1 MNANSAA
8 RLGRESAV
16 DFGKKFVPEELTP
29 LFYVPWYRW
38 LTPDQQLRY
47 NQLQALY
54 LNEQILF
61 FETMLGRGV
70 MDALLR
76 EQWPDGFG
84 SELQQFWDE
93 ERRHSEMFR
102 QLNRL
107 CAPEFY
113 AAGDFHFIQ
122 APHGWLAALDWA
134 THRPRLFPMFI
145 WFMLLQ
151 EERSLFYSKES
162 IRQEKVI
169 EAHFVE
175 THRVHLADE
184 VGHVRWDEQLLDLL
198 WPSVNRY
205 LRTLNAILLSWMVGE
220 FFSTPKRGQW
230 HVVQE
235 LAGEF
240 PELREHLPEVEQQI
254 SALPEDERYQLSLYR
269 REIVPRTFAR
279 FDRWPE
285 FRVMQRAIPGYRFP
299 AKETV

>member
-1 MNANSAA
+1 MNANAAA
-8 RLGRESAV
+8 RPSRETEV
-16 DFGKKFVPEELTP
+16 DFGMKFVPEELTP

-38 LTPDQQLRY
+38 LTPDQQRRY

-61 FETMLGRGV
+61 FETMVGRGV

-102 QLNRL
+102 QLNRR
-107 CAPEFY
+107 CAAQFY
-113 AAGDFHFIQ
+113 AAGDFYFVQ
-122 APHGWLAALDWA
+122 VPRRWLAALDWA

-145 WFMLLQ
+145 WLMLLQ
-151 EERSLFYSKES
+151 EERSLSYSKEF

-169 EAHFVE
+169 EAHFVA

-184 VGHVRWDEQLLDLL
+184 IGHVRWDEQLLDLL
-198 WPSVNRY
+198 WPGVNRH
-205 LRTLNAILLSWMVGE
+205 LRTVNARLLSWMVGE

-235 LAGEF
+235 LAREF
-240 PELREHLPEVEQQI
+240 PELREHLPEVQRQI
-254 SALPEDERYQLSLYR
+254 SVLTEDERYQLSLYR
-269 REIVPRTFAR
+269 REIAPRSFTR

-285 FRVMQRAIPGYRFP
+285 FRIMQRAMPGYRFL
-299 AKETV
+299 AKENA